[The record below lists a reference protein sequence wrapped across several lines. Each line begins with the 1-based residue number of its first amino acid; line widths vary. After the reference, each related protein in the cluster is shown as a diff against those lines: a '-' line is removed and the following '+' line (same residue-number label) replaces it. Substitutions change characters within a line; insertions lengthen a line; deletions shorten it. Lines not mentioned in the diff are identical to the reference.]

1 MQGKLREKM
10 FLCLSCTHCLGRQ
23 GFFHLLRQIHF
34 HPSSCT
40 PAGWPGR
47 TASVGFCWVPFMEGS
62 GRRRVTERSG
72 YSWPQSLLFWPSFST
87 EVKLLSD
94 ASFATLRLWLNSSQF
109 DWIRACPFKLRGS
122 NGHSPSSSLWC
133 FTIPPDSL
141 LLAMPPQI
149 VPLLYSSMTTLNAL
163 FSVET
168 QALCYVTKSGSKDIW
183 ISVQILWHVHM
194 FLALYATRY
203 HPERCLSGRLCAS
216 HIYLPAQTQFQAVSI
231 SQQAGRAWQDCE
243 YLH

>member
-1 MQGKLREKM
+1 MQGKLREKL

-34 HPSSCT
+34 HPSCT

-47 TASVGFCWVPFMEGS
+47 TASVGSCWVPSMEGT
-62 GRRRVTERSG
+62 GRKRVTERSG
-72 YSWPQSLLFWPSFST
+72 YSLPQTLLSWPSFST

-94 ASFATLRLWLNSSQF
+94 GSFATLRLWLNSSQF

-141 LLAMPPQI
+141 LLAMPPQR
-149 VPLLYSSMTTLNAL
+149 VPLLIFFNDHLECTLFCGDPSTML
-163 FSVET
+163 HYQEWI
-168 QALCYVTKSGSKDIW
+168 KRIW
-183 ISVQILWHVHM
+183 ISIQILCHVHM

-203 HPERCLSGRLCAS
+203 HPERCLSGRLWAS
-216 HIYLPAQTQFQAVSI
+216 HTYLPAQTQFQAVSI
-231 SQQAGRAWQDCE
+231 SQQAGGAWQDCE